1 MSDNEQGDECIGLRR
16 TIHLVRSDPEPSFF
30 FGLSVSLLAFR
41 FNPCL
46 LLPNACFLPL
56 LGMPSMV
63 IHHVQRRMDPSAQS
77 VTFLL
82 VDCTAIILVVPM
94 IFSAADS
101 TLQMPT
107 LFSRSVPTELHGAP
121 SAPRREA
128 PQQNKRTHCCSSAAF
143 VVLARPQVVEMA
155 LSATPLAAESPGGRT
170 SSTVDATSARNSRAR
185 RTNSQMLGPPSVL
198 IVTCWHSKPSVH
210 VARDG
215 CNNNHAN
222 TTISRNQQWS
232 RQTLLFV
239 WSYKLSPLASTDNQP
254 CRGNFPRPQLHSKQS
269 PFLHW
274 ILGFSYSTS
283 LCLLSSKKLAEINGL
298 RTPSTTSLNGGPP
311 CPPCDKTVTHTLN
324 ETRSLHSRHDS
335 HRIAGE
341 SLWS

>member
-1 MSDNEQGDECIGLRR
+1 MSDDEQGDECIGPRR
-16 TIHLVRSDPEPSFF
+16 TTHLVRSDPDPSFF
-30 FGLSVSLLAFR
+30 FGLSASLLAFR

-63 IHHVQRRMDPSAQS
+63 IHHVQRRMYPSAQS

-107 LFSRSVPTELHGAP
+107 RFSRSVPTELHGAP

-232 RQTLLFV
+232 RQTACVFLIRSSLCGLTSCLVLLPLTF
-239 WSYKLSPLASTDNQP
+239 SPAEETSRDHSCTVNNHRSCTGSWVSHPVRACVSSRAKSWLRSTA
-254 CRGNFPRPQLHSKQS
+254 CAHLRPRPSMVGHLARRVTRLLH
-269 PFLHW
+269 
-274 ILGFSYSTS
+274 
-283 LCLLSSKKLAEINGL
+283 
-298 RTPSTTSLNGGPP
+298 TP
-311 CPPCDKTVTHTLN
+311 
-324 ETRSLHSRHDS
+324 
-335 HRIAGE
+335 
-341 SLWS
+341 